1 MLFTITFDRTSPN
14 TPKISPFAT
23 LLVQAYYIVG
33 QIATSGISLRL
44 HLGKYY
50 AWVTFF
56 GRELRETHTSDILC
70 ISLWA
75 RKGRNN
81 HHVVWVVNWPIDF
94 FSLVHHSKFGYNY
107 HATVLWSAKSELM
120 KMYNWPRGKWSHH
133 LFQLLVCLDCLF
145 IPRLELFSDSVHVT
159 DYICIGESL
168 RHTLNIIL
176 LISTCHSKSR
186 STAQTHLKWSGS
198 GHEEGF
204 A

>member
-1 MLFTITFDRTSPN
+1 MLFTITFDRTSLN

-50 AWVTFF
+50 AWVIFF

-81 HHVVWVVNWPIDF
+81 HHVVWVVNWPVNF

-107 HATVLWSAKSELM
+107 YATVLWSVKSELM

-133 LFQLLVCLDCLF
+133 LFHSWFALTASSFQD
-145 IPRLELFSDSVHVT
+145 
-159 DYICIGESL
+159 
-168 RHTLNIIL
+168 LNCSAIRFML
-176 LISTCHSKSR
+176 LIISALVSPSDI
-186 STAQTHLKWSGS
+186 L
-198 GHEEGF
+198 
-204 A
+204 